1 MSANCRTLYR
11 ARVLAGIASTALLAA
26 ATAAFAAAPLG
37 SAPIESAAAASVALG
52 ESYVTYAGA
61 ATALKTEKF
70 AYGEQ
75 HVLRIK
81 DGKLAER
88 VVLYTCRDGS
98 AFARK
103 TSSYADELAP
113 SFVLEDASNGMRE
126 GIRDGD
132 RPGGSRTVFYR
143 ASRADAEKSGPL
155 PRVPGLV
162 ADSGFD
168 DFVRSNW
175 QALAAGQSLT
185 MHFLVP
191 SRLDDVG
198 FRVQRLRSDRV
209 DGIPV
214 EVFRLK
220 LSGIFGWFLPGI
232 DVYYGAA
239 DHVLLRYVGLS
250 DLRDAALD
258 NMAVNIAFNPNERRP
273 AAPRDFKDAGQARLA
288 PCT

>member
-1 MSANCRTLYR
+1 
-11 ARVLAGIASTALLAA
+11 LAA
-26 ATAAFAAAPLG
+26 ASATFAAAPLG
-37 SAPIESAAAASVALG
+37 SAPIESAAAASVAPG
-52 ESYVTYAGA
+52 ENYVTYSGA

-75 HVLRIK
+75 HVLRLEN
-81 DGKLAER
+81 GKLAER

-126 GIRDGD
+126 GIREGD
-132 RPGGSRTVFYR
+132 RPGGSRTVFFR
-143 ASRADAEKSGPL
+143 ASRSDAEKSGPL

-168 DFVRSNW
+168 QFVRANW
-175 QALAAGQSLT
+175 QALAAGQSLG

-191 SRLDDVG
+191 SRLDDIG

-239 DHVLLRYVGLS
+239 DHVLMRYVGLS

-258 NMAVNIAFNPNERRP
+258 NMAVNIAFNPNDRRP
-273 AAPRDFKDAGQARLA
+273 GGARDLEDAGQARLA